1 MRDEEGTTA
10 WRWIAIC
17 CLALIAPGAMARTV
31 VWDKT
36 VIELELIVGVE
47 QIVIF
52 PEDAAVG
59 LPAPLANK
67 TLFRTLFTGQT
78 AYWTAMQAFDVQRIK
93 ARLDSGEYVLFD
105 VTAKV
110 EKAPP
115 ASAERLQVV
124 MQGDGTLQAM
134 GEGVTP
140 ASDEISRATLFEVL
154 RYAVQDIYSPA
165 RLVGAV
171 PGIRAIPLA
180 LKGNYNRLYNQGQHK
195 GLVILPYKAWSVDGL
210 YVTAFIVSNGH
221 SHAVLLDNRKVM
233 HTTEARRNGV
243 GPHFM
248 ASAFF
253 SFQVA
258 RRGEPGDRTT
268 LFVVTD
274 RPIQNVIRG

>member
-1 MRDEEGTTA
+1 MRDDRGTTA
-10 WRWIAIC
+10 RRWVAIC
-17 CLALIAPGAMARTV
+17 CLALIAPGALARTV
-31 VWDKT
+31 VWDKA
-36 VIELELIVGVE
+36 VIGLELIVGVE

-52 PEDAAVG
+52 PEDATVG

-67 TLFRTLFTGQT
+67 VLFRTLFTGQT
-78 AYWTAMQAFDVQRIK
+78 AYWTALQAFDVQRIK
-93 ARLDSGEYVLFD
+93 VRMDSGEYVLFD

-115 ASAERLQVV
+115 SSAERLQVV
-124 MQGDGTLQAM
+124 MQGDDTLQAM
-134 GEGVTP
+134 GEGGT
-140 ASDEISRATLFEVL
+140 SSEMSRATLFEVL

-233 HTTEARRNGV
+233 HTTQARRNGV
-243 GPHFM
+243 GPHFL
-248 ASAFF
+248 ASSFF